1 MDIRAQIGRVDL
13 EAQLS
18 PIRGNFKRV
27 KGDPS
32 IMNLCIGDPYFK
44 VPEIVSHAMVEA
56 VQKGCTHYEDD
67 TGMPALREAIIKSEN
82 ALRGVSLHPYKN
94 IVISSGG
101 VNAVFS
107 VYQSIVS
114 PGDEVLLLNP
124 VWVPF
129 IQTAKMFN
137 CKPVFVPTYFEDNFV
152 PDWDQLEK
160 LITKRTKMLVV
171 ISPGNPTGA
180 VYGEDTMKMFLRICE
195 KHGLWLLHDE
205 AYRDIVFHGHQQAS
219 MTGLSDNAIA
229 VRTLSK
235 SHPMTGIHVS

>member
-1 MDIRAQIGRVDL
+1 MDIRPELAEWIF

-18 PIRGNFKRV
+18 PIRETFKRV

-82 ALRGVSLHPYKN
+82 ALRGVSLHLYKN

-114 PGDEVLLLNP
+114 PGTRCCFLTLYGYRL
-124 VWVPF
+124 F
-129 IQTAKMFN
+129 RRRKCSFASRFLSRHILKT
-137 CKPVFVPTYFEDNFV
+137 
-152 PDWDQLEK
+152 
-160 LITKRTKMLVV
+160 
-171 ISPGNPTGA
+171 IS
-180 VYGEDTMKMFLRICE
+180 FL
-195 KHGLWLLHDE
+195 
-205 AYRDIVFHGHQQAS
+205 
-219 MTGLSDNAIA
+219 
-229 VRTLSK
+229 
-235 SHPMTGIHVS
+235 TGINWKSS